1 VDRSPWVW
9 RSPPGWPEPPPGWQP
24 PPGWEPPASWPPP
37 PPGWQFWAR
46 AEVPRIAPTGNVR
59 IEKATRRSLIFETW
73 FVMAAFLVPS
83 VGAAIVPLV
92 QHAEGVS
99 DINRF
104 PSYVQGDPLANMILG
119 MVTYLGLGAV
129 VPIALFLLARTGVG
143 PRSIGVGLPSLALD
157 VVPGLGLAALS
168 YAAEIVVLIPF
179 SGLLVHDQNLVNS
192 PVIGTVPHYYVVYGI
207 FISIVTAVTEEVL
220 VNGYLIVRL
229 EQLGWT
235 NRSALVLSLVL
246 RMSYHIYY
254 GVAFLLIL
262 PFGYFVTRSF
272 QKHKR
277 LNRSIAAH
285 FLYDAVL
292 ITISILRA

>member
-1 VDRSPWVW
+1 
-9 RSPPGWPEPPPGWQP
+9 
-24 PPGWEPPASWPPP
+24 
-37 PPGWQFWAR
+37 
-46 AEVPRIAPTGNVR
+46 
-59 IEKATRRSLIFETW
+59 
-73 FVMAAFLVPS
+73 MAAFLVPS

-92 QHAEGVS
+92 QHAEGVG

-104 PSYVQGDPLANMILG
+104 PTYVQGNPLTNMILG
-119 MVTYLGLGAV
+119 MVTYVGLGAV
-129 VPIALFLLARTGVG
+129 VPIALFLLARTGVN
-143 PRSIGVGLPSLALD
+143 PRSIGVGLPSFFLD

-168 YAAEIVVLIPF
+168 YATEIAVLIPF
-179 SGLLVHDQNLVNS
+179 SPLLVHDQNLVNS

-235 NRSALVLSLVL
+235 NRSALVLSLIL

-272 QKHKR
+272 QKHRR
-277 LNRSIAAH
+277 LDRSIAAH